1 MGRIIKWGI
10 LGLGKIADK
19 FVSDL
24 GLVHDALVLAVGSRD
39 QSKAAAFA
47 AAHQVERA
55 YGSYEAL
62 VNDPDIDIVYIASPH
77 SHHYEH
83 TMLCLHH
90 DKAVLCEK
98 AFAINSR
105 EAKAMIDLARA
116 KKLFLME
123 ALWTKFLP
131 PYKKVM
137 ELIGEG
143 AIGNVKNM
151 LVNFGFVATTRN
163 AVRLTQATLGG
174 GALLD
179 IGVYNVFM
187 VLSVLGRPDRVYATM
202 TPSEESVDEQSA
214 VIFKYNNGTLAQLF
228 SSFTTE
234 LANEAHIAGTKGRI
248 MINNRF
254 HSPSADVTLYKSGG
268 DEGIAQEII
277 REQGYGYQ
285 FEARHVVQCLQDG
298 LTESPVITHADTL
311 LLMETLDR
319 IREAAGIVYE
329 SDKLETV

>member
-24 GLVHDALVLAVGSRD
+24 GLVEDALVLGVGSRD
-39 QSKAAAFA
+39 QAKAAAFA
-47 AAHQVERA
+47 AAHRVERA

-83 TMLCLHH
+83 AMLCLQHN
-90 DKAVLCEK
+90 KAVLCEK

-105 EAKAMIDLARA
+105 QAQAMIDLASA
-116 KKLFLME
+116 KNLFLME

-137 ELIGEG
+137 ELIGDG
-143 AIGNVKNM
+143 AIGSVKNM

-163 AVRLTQATLGG
+163 AARLTKATLGG

-202 TPSEESVDEQSA
+202 TPSAEGVDEQSA
-214 VIFKYNNGTLAQLF
+214 VTFKYNNGTLAQLF

-234 LANEAHIAGTKGRI
+234 LANEAHIAGSDGRI
-248 MINNRF
+248 KISNRF
-254 HSPSADVTLYKSGG
+254 HSPSADVTLYKAG
-268 DEGIAQEII
+268 DVPEQQDIV

-285 FEARHVVQCLQDG
+285 FEARHVVQCLQNG